1 VHSCVVVELGG
12 GVLNNFRPW
21 RGATHNSTGTGA
33 RSRSPLDGAQIFL
46 PFHGDPA
53 GWGADRERARLS
65 LGAWLVHGPR
75 PIAYPLTHVAPTPRV
90 QYPSLISRMMISAK
104 ATMISAGRR
113 RRRRSGAVKSMG
125 RACGSSLAVECSTA
139 GSEARGCPEP
149 SIPRL
154 VSSSII
160 LPDRSSDQTPAF
172 LPVFAISA
180 AT

>member
-1 VHSCVVVELGG
+1 VERHTIAREQAPAADPRWTGRRY
-12 GVLNNFRPW
+12 FCPF
-21 RGATHNSTGTGA
+21 TGTPLAGA
-33 RSRSPLDGAQIFL
+33 RIAS
-46 PFHGDPA
+46 
-53 GWGADRERARLS
+53 ERDSAW
-65 LGAWLVHGPR
+65 AWLVHGPR